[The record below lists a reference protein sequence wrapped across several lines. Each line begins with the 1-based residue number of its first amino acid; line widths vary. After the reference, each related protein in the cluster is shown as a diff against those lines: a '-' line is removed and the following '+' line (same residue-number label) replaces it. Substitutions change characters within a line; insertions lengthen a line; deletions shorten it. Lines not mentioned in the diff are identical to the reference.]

1 MVGGNLLLADSDEEA
16 AYQFTSAQQSFVN
29 LHRGKPSQ
37 IPKPIKNIDAF
48 WTSAEKY
55 MVESSLAISFV
66 GTADSVKLKL
76 DHFLETIRPD
86 ELIVTCNIYDQQ
98 ARLNSLSLVKSL
110 DLFSLNS

>member
-1 MVGGNLLLADSDEEA
+1 M
-16 AYQFTSAQQSFVN
+16 
-29 LHRGKPSQ
+29 
-37 IPKPIKNIDAF
+37 PKPIENIDAF

-66 GTADSVKLKL
+66 GTPDSVKPKL

-98 ARLNSLSLVKSL
+98 ARLNSLSLVKAL